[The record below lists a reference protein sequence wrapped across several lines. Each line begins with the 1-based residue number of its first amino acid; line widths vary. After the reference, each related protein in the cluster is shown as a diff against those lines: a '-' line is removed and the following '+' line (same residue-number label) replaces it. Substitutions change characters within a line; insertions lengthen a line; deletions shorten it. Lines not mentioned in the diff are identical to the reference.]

1 MALTFSVRSLACF
14 LLEYTKTAARVPK
27 SAMIVA
33 NPVTLLP
40 SCINQMPPAIATK
53 DKIKQGPHLL
63 R

>member
-1 MALTFSVRSLACF
+1 
-14 LLEYTKTAARVPK
+14 
-27 SAMIVA
+27 MIVA